1 MANMHMMEIVR
12 MAQNMTSL
20 HNEILDAHLRIK
32 KTFDEFD
39 DEYKKLSNHL
49 KNAVGKRDEV
59 TALKEKLSSE
69 IGHLSSI
76 DKSIGEDTD

>member
-1 MANMHMMEIVR
+1 MQIIV
-12 MAQNMTSL
+12 
-20 HNEILDAHLRIK
+20 
-32 KTFDEFD
+32 FD

-69 IGHLSSI
+69 IEHLSSI